1 MSLLLSIVGPNQAA
15 LRDECP
21 RSDASARLRPGYNEE
36 EELAT

>member
-1 MSLLLSIVGPNQAA
+1 VGSNQA

-21 RSDASARLRPGYNEE
+21 RSDASARLRRGDNEE